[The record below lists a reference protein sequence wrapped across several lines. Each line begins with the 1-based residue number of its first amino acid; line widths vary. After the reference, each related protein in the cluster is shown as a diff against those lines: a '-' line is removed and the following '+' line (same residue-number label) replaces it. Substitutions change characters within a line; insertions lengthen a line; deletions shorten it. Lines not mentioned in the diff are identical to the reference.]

1 MTQLLTRV
9 PVVCDPGAGLL
20 RAEHFQMAY
29 VTNDIDRACAL
40 LKDGLGIS
48 AFAELGG
55 ALPDGG
61 QLRAVFAWVGTVMYE
76 VIEASGPGSDIFI
89 GRMPQSDGFVLRHH
103 HLGFLIHTE
112 AQRDAVLAEAS
123 AKGYRMAHRNANP
136 LVEAIFIDV
145 PGLEHYLEYLLPTQA
160 GLDFFA
166 SVPRS

>member
-29 VTNDIDRACAL
+29 ATNDLTRARAL
-40 LKDGLGIS
+40 LQDELGIGDFS
-48 AFAELGG
+48 MLEGELPAGG
-55 ALPDGG
+55 Y
-61 QLRAVFAWVGTVMYE
+61 LRAIFAWVGTVMYE
-76 VIEASGPGSDIFI
+76 VIEATGPGSEIYA
-89 GRMPQSDGFVLRHH
+89 GRLPKGDGFALRHH

-112 AQRDAVLAEAS
+112 AQRDAVLAEAA
-123 AKGYRMAHRNANP
+123 AKGYALAYRNTNP
-136 LVEAIFIDV
+136 LVEAMFIDV
-145 PGLEHYLEYLLPTQA
+145 PGLEHYLEYLLPTQV